1 MYQAFQRLRDVY
13 DTQPDN
19 FPRIME
25 YMQDVRVCT
34 GIPTSPCPAAST
46 STSPLHTTSTQ
57 LQACGQPP
65 AEIVKELAPGLEFGP
80 DGMPLLPNMGQGIPG
95 MPRMC

>member
-1 MYQAFQRLRDVY
+1 MPWYICYA
-13 DTQPDN
+13 
-19 FPRIME
+19 
-25 YMQDVRVCT
+25 
-34 GIPTSPCPAAST
+34 AAST
-46 STSPLHTTSTQ
+46 PASLLYTSYTQ

-95 MPRMC
+95 MPRMCLPALLQHAA